1 MENSMTDSQVPSGH
15 DERAQSAHANQSSA
29 SSQPAAS
36 TAAGG
41 AGRGMSDEQML
52 AYTNADP
59 FAQTTSKP
67 WEYEVTSPYLRK
79 VAIIW
84 IILVMAAHLF
94 MGFTVGLSFTGATVT
109 TIDKFAFPGV
119 GVVISVLSWL
129 ALTRPRLRA
138 NSDGVEIRN
147 IVGTRF
153 YPWQVIYGLS
163 FPEGSRMARIE
174 LPDFEYV
181 PVWALQS
188 GDKNDVIS
196 NVRSFR
202 DLEARYM
209 PQDD

>member
-1 MENSMTDSQVPSGH
+1 MTNPQVPSDKQQPH
-15 DERAQSAHANQSSA
+15 AARPELSEAQV
-29 SSQPAAS
+29 
-36 TAAGG
+36 
-41 AGRGMSDEQML
+41 L
-52 AYTNADP
+52 AYTSADP
-59 FAQTTSKP
+59 FAKTSTKP
-67 WEYEVTSPYLRK
+67 WEYEARSPFLRK
-79 VAIIW
+79 VAIVW
-84 IILVMAAHLF
+84 VILVMAAHLF
-94 MGFTVGLSFTGATVT
+94 MGFTVGLSFTGASVT

-119 GVVISVLSWL
+119 GVLISVLSWF

-138 NSDGVEIRN
+138 NSDGVEVRN

-174 LPDFEYV
+174 LPNFEYV

-188 GDKNDVIS
+188 GDKTDVIPK
-196 NVRSFR
+196 VRCFR

>member
-1 MENSMTDSQVPSGH
+1 
-15 DERAQSAHANQSSA
+15 
-29 SSQPAAS
+29 
-36 TAAGG
+36 
-41 AGRGMSDEQML
+41 MSDEQVL
-52 AYTNADP
+52 AYTSADP
-59 FAQTTSKP
+59 FAQTSSKP
-67 WEYEVTSPYLRK
+67 WEYEATSPYLRK

-119 GVVISVLSWL
+119 GVIISVLSWL

-188 GDKNDVIS
+188 GDRQDIVTK
-196 NVRSFR
+196 VRSFR

>member
-1 MENSMTDSQVPSGH
+1 MTDPQVPSAH
-15 DERAQSAHANQSSA
+15 EERARSARAGKASQ
-29 SSQPAAS
+29 SSQPVAAAAS
-36 TAAGG
+36 GG
-41 AGRGMSDEQML
+41 SSSVSDEQVR
-52 AYTNADP
+52 AYTSADP
-59 FAQTTSKP
+59 FAQTSSKP
-67 WEYEVTSPYLRK
+67 WEYETTSPYLRK

-119 GVVISVLSWL
+119 GVIISILSWL

-188 GDKNDVIS
+188 GDKQDIITK
-196 NVRSFR
+196 VRSFR

>member
-1 MENSMTDSQVPSGH
+1 MTDPQVPSAH
-15 DERAQSAHANQSSA
+15 EERAGSARAGKAPESSQPTAPAASRSA
-29 SSQPAAS
+29 SSV
-36 TAAGG
+36 
-41 AGRGMSDEQML
+41 SDEQVR
-52 AYTNADP
+52 AYTSADP
-59 FAQTTSKP
+59 FAQTSSKP
-67 WEYEVTSPYLRK
+67 WEYEATSPYLRK

-119 GVVISVLSWL
+119 GVIISILSWL

-188 GDKNDVIS
+188 GDKQDIVTK
-196 NVRSFR
+196 VRSFR

>member
-1 MENSMTDSQVPSGH
+1 MTDPQVPLGH
-15 DERAQSAHANQSSA
+15 EEREQSAHANS
-29 SSQPAAS
+29 SSQSLRPAAS
-36 TAAGG
+36 SSAGG
-41 AGRGMSDEQML
+41 APRMSEEQLL
-52 AYTNADP
+52 AYTSADP
-59 FAQTTSKP
+59 FAQTSSTP
-67 WEYEVTSPYLRK
+67 WEYEATSPYLRK

-119 GVVISVLSWL
+119 GVVISILSWL

-147 IVGTRF
+147 ILGTRF

-188 GDKNDVIS
+188 GDKQNVITK
-196 NVRSFR
+196 VRSFR

>member
-1 MENSMTDSQVPSGH
+1 MTDPQVPSAH
-15 DERAQSAHANQSSA
+15 EERAGSAHAGKASQ
-29 SSQPAAS
+29 SSQPAAPAMS
-36 TAAGG
+36 GSALS
-41 AGRGMSDEQML
+41 MSDEQML
-52 AYTNADP
+52 AYTSADP
-59 FAQTTSKP
+59 FAQTSSKP
-67 WEYEVTSPYLRK
+67 WEYEATSPYLRK

-119 GVVISVLSWL
+119 GVIISVLSWL

-188 GDKNDVIS
+188 GDKQDIVTK
-196 NVRSFR
+196 VRSFR

>member
-1 MENSMTDSQVPSGH
+1 MENSMTDPQVPLGH
-15 DERAQSAHANQSSA
+15 EEREQSAHANK
-29 SSQPAAS
+29 SSQSLRPAAS
-36 TAAGG
+36 SSAEG
-41 AGRGMSDEQML
+41 AQRMSEEQLL
-52 AYTNADP
+52 AYTSADP
-59 FAQTTSKP
+59 FALTSSKP
-67 WEYEVTSPYLRK
+67 WEYEATSPYLRK
-79 VAIIW
+79 VAIVW

-119 GVVISVLSWL
+119 GVLISILSWL

-147 IVGTRF
+147 ILGTRF

-188 GDKNDVIS
+188 GDKQDVITK
-196 NVRSFR
+196 VRSFR

>member
-1 MENSMTDSQVPSGH
+1 MMDPQVPSAH
-15 DERAQSAHANQSSA
+15 EERAGSARAGKASQ
-29 SSQPAAS
+29 SSQPAAPAMS
-36 TAAGG
+36 GSASS
-41 AGRGMSDEQML
+41 MSDEQML
-52 AYTNADP
+52 AYTSADP
-59 FAQTTSKP
+59 FAQTSSKP
-67 WEYEVTSPYLRK
+67 WEYEATSPYLRK

-119 GVVISVLSWL
+119 GVIISVLSWL

-188 GDKNDVIS
+188 GDKQDIVTK
-196 NVRSFR
+196 VRSFR

>member
-1 MENSMTDSQVPSGH
+1 MTDPQVPLGH
-15 DERAQSAHANQSSA
+15 EEREQSAHANK
-29 SSQPAAS
+29 SSQSLRPAAS
-36 TAAGG
+36 SSAEG
-41 AGRGMSDEQML
+41 AQRMSEEQLL
-52 AYTNADP
+52 AYTSADP
-59 FAQTTSKP
+59 FALTSSKP
-67 WEYEVTSPYLRK
+67 WEYEATSPYLRK
-79 VAIIW
+79 VAIVW

-119 GVVISVLSWL
+119 GVVISILSWL

-147 IVGTRF
+147 ILGTRF

-188 GDKNDVIS
+188 GDKQDVITK
-196 NVRSFR
+196 VRSFR

>member
-1 MENSMTDSQVPSGH
+1 MENSMTDPQVPLGH
-15 DERAQSAHANQSSA
+15 EEREQSAHAKK
-29 SSQPAAS
+29 SSQSLRPAAS
-36 TAAGG
+36 SSAGG
-41 AGRGMSDEQML
+41 AQRMSEEQLL
-52 AYTNADP
+52 AYTSADP
-59 FAQTTSKP
+59 FAQTSSKP
-67 WEYEVTSPYLRK
+67 WEYEATSPYLRK

-119 GVVISVLSWL
+119 GVLISILSWL

-147 IVGTRF
+147 ILGTRF

-188 GDKNDVIS
+188 GDKQDVITK
-196 NVRSFR
+196 VRSFR

>member
-1 MENSMTDSQVPSGH
+1 MTDPQVPLGH
-15 DERAQSAHANQSSA
+15 EEREQSAHADT
-29 SSQPAAS
+29 SSQSLRPAAS
-36 TAAGG
+36 SSAGG
-41 AGRGMSDEQML
+41 AQRMSEEQLL
-52 AYTNADP
+52 AYTSADP
-59 FAQTTSKP
+59 FAQTSSKP
-67 WEYEVTSPYLRK
+67 WEYEATSPYLRK

-119 GVVISVLSWL
+119 GVVISILSWL

-147 IVGTRF
+147 ILGTRF

-188 GDKNDVIS
+188 GDKQDVITK
-196 NVRSFR
+196 VRSFR

>member
-1 MENSMTDSQVPSGH
+1 
-15 DERAQSAHANQSSA
+15 
-29 SSQPAAS
+29 
-36 TAAGG
+36 
-41 AGRGMSDEQML
+41 
-52 AYTNADP
+52 
-59 FAQTTSKP
+59 
-67 WEYEVTSPYLRK
+67 
-79 VAIIW
+79 
-84 IILVMAAHLF
+84 MAAHLF

-119 GVVISVLSWL
+119 GVIISILSWF
-129 ALTRPRLRA
+129 ALTRPRVRA
-138 NSDGVEIRN
+138 NSDGVEVRN

-188 GDKNDVIS
+188 GDKGEVIS
-196 NVRSFR
+196 KVRAFR
-202 DLEARYM
+202 ELEARYM

>member
-1 MENSMTDSQVPSGH
+1 MTDPQVPSAH
-15 DERAQSAHANQSSA
+15 EERAGSTHAGKASQ
-29 SSQPAAS
+29 SSQPAAPAMS
-36 TAAGG
+36 GSASS
-41 AGRGMSDEQML
+41 MSDEQVL
-52 AYTNADP
+52 AYTSADP
-59 FAQTTSKP
+59 FAQTSSKP
-67 WEYEVTSPYLRK
+67 WEYEATSPYLRK

-119 GVVISVLSWL
+119 GVIISVLSWL

-188 GDKNDVIS
+188 GDKQDIVTK
-196 NVRSFR
+196 VRSFR

>member
-1 MENSMTDSQVPSGH
+1 MTDPQVPSAH
-15 DERAQSAHANQSSA
+15 EEREGSARADKAPQ
-29 SSQPAAS
+29 SSQPTAPAAS
-36 TAAGG
+36 GG
-41 AGRGMSDEQML
+41 SSSVSDEQVR
-52 AYTNADP
+52 AYTSADP
-59 FAQTTSKP
+59 FAQTSSKP
-67 WEYEVTSPYLRK
+67 WEYGATSPYLRK

-119 GVVISVLSWL
+119 GVIISILSWL

-188 GDKNDVIS
+188 GDKQDIVTK
-196 NVRSFR
+196 VRSFR

>member
-1 MENSMTDSQVPSGH
+1 MENSMTDPQVPLGH
-15 DERAQSAHANQSSA
+15 EEREQSAHANK
-29 SSQPAAS
+29 SSQSLRPAAS
-36 TAAGG
+36 SSAEG
-41 AGRGMSDEQML
+41 AQRMSEEQLL
-52 AYTNADP
+52 AYTSADP
-59 FAQTTSKP
+59 FALTSSKP
-67 WEYEVTSPYLRK
+67 WEYEATSPYLRK
-79 VAIIW
+79 VAIVW

-119 GVVISVLSWL
+119 GVVISILSWL

-147 IVGTRF
+147 ILGTRF

-188 GDKNDVIS
+188 GDKQNVITK
-196 NVRSFR
+196 VRSFR

>member
-1 MENSMTDSQVPSGH
+1 MTDPQVPSAH
-15 DERAQSAHANQSSA
+15 EERAGSARAGKASQ
-29 SSQPAAS
+29 SSQPAAPAMS
-36 TAAGG
+36 GSASS
-41 AGRGMSDEQML
+41 MSDEQVL
-52 AYTNADP
+52 AYTSADP
-59 FAQTTSKP
+59 FAQTSSKP
-67 WEYEVTSPYLRK
+67 WEYEATSPYLRK

-119 GVVISVLSWL
+119 GVIISVLSWL

-188 GDKNDVIS
+188 GDKQDIVTK
-196 NVRSFR
+196 VRSFR

>member
-1 MENSMTDSQVPSGH
+1 MENSMTDPQVPLGH
-15 DERAQSAHANQSSA
+15 EEREQSAHANK
-29 SSQPAAS
+29 SSQSLRPAAS
-36 TAAGG
+36 SSAEG
-41 AGRGMSDEQML
+41 AQRMSEEQLL
-52 AYTNADP
+52 AYTSADP
-59 FAQTTSKP
+59 FALTSSKP
-67 WEYEVTSPYLRK
+67 WEYEATSPYLRK
-79 VAIIW
+79 VAIVW

-119 GVVISVLSWL
+119 GVVISILSWL

-147 IVGTRF
+147 ILGTRF

-188 GDKNDVIS
+188 GDKQDVITK
-196 NVRSFR
+196 VRSFR